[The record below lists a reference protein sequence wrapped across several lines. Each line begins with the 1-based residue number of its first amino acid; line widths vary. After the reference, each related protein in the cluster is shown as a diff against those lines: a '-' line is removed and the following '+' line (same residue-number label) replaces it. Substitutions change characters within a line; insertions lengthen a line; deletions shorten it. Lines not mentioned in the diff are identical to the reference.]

1 MTVDK
6 IFLAVYKK
14 YGVKKEELIGTV
26 RKKEISF
33 ARHVAI
39 YLIRNITE
47 MSLPNIGKIF
57 GRDHTT
63 ILASIKFV
71 EKKLITDNMFG
82 MELDEI
88 KKSVETGNI

>member
-1 MTVDK
+1 
-6 IFLAVYKK
+6 
-14 YGVKKEELIGTV
+14 
-26 RKKEISF
+26 
-33 ARHVAI
+33 
-39 YLIRNITE
+39 